1 MSPFLLVTF
10 ILAVVLSGVAI
21 VLRVAQAIQEV
32 ERVDRVALNDAERWQ
47 LRVAITLMESAL
59 SEISLM
65 GRTNR
70 AVTDVEASLMR
81 SISDAR
87 RILHERRK

>member
-1 MSPFLLVTF
+1 VSPFLLVTF

-59 SEISLM
+59 SEISFM